1 MMATVLCGI
10 MALSRKSFQLSIE
23 TIPDGTNSSAR
34 DARRDVIIATAR
46 DAFFTH
52 GYAGTA
58 MSAIAAQV
66 GGSKT
71 TLWSHFPSKQDLFVA
86 VIDDLV
92 GRYGQA
98 LTMPLE
104 PGEPLEPALRR
115 FAEALMGTILSAP
128 IIALHRVVTGEAAR
142 FPELGAL
149 FHERGPKRGKERL
162 ARFLEAAMAHGHIR
176 RGDPMIA
183 ARQFAGLC
191 QSGVFQDSVFG
202 VAGPINPDDVR
213 RDIDAAIDTFLR
225 GWQPE

>member
-1 MMATVLCGI
+1 
-10 MALSRKSFQLSIE
+10 
-23 TIPDGTNSSAR
+23 
-34 DARRDVIIATAR
+34 
-46 DAFFTH
+46 
-52 GYAGTA
+52 
-58 MSAIAAQV
+58 MSAIAARV

-92 GRYGQA
+92 GRYGRA

-115 FAEALMGTILSAP
+115 FAEALMTTILSEP

-149 FHERGPKRGKERL
+149 FYERGPKRGKERL
-162 ARFLEAAMAHGHIR
+162 ARFLAAAMAHGQLR
-176 RGDPMIA
+176 QGDPMIA
-183 ARQFAGLC
+183 SRQFSGLC

-202 VAGPINPDDVR
+202 VAGPIDQRDIH
-213 RDIDAAIDTFLR
+213 RDIDAAIDSFLR
-225 GWQPE
+225 AWSPAG